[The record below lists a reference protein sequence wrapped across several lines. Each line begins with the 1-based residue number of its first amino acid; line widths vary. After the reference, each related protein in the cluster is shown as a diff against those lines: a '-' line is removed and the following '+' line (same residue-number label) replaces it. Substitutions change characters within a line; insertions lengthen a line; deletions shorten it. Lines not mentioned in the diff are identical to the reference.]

1 MSFCTSLRNVIQ
13 IGPPSAEKMT
23 SCRFSRW
30 RLSAILD
37 FKGPIMGSLK
47 SPCTTFYMS
56 SLATIA
62 LNCLVFEK
70 IAFFCTSATGRQ
82 TDKQTNTNKQMDSTD
97 ALSRSRYCERR
108 LNNEERFRSIQQFKD
123 NAVNP
128 CIESTYKFIDH
139 VISQLKQMHDGIQ
152 QLSVYHVGGDEV
164 AEGAWSL
171 SPACQHLKQHHRQ
184 SGAISSADLKTYFIE
199 RSSC

>member
-1 MSFCTSLRNVIQ
+1 MLY
-13 IGPPSAEKMT
+13 
-23 SCRFSRW
+23 FSRW
-30 RLSAILD
+30 RISNNG
-37 FKGPIMGSLK
+37 F
-47 SPCTTFYMS
+47 
-56 SLATIA
+56 
-62 LNCLVFEK
+62 FEK
-70 IAFFCTSATGRQ
+70 PMYDFLYVVTSDHSSKLLSFWENSVFFAFRRQ
-82 TDKQTNTNKQMDSTD
+82 ADRQTNKQTQTNRWTAPI